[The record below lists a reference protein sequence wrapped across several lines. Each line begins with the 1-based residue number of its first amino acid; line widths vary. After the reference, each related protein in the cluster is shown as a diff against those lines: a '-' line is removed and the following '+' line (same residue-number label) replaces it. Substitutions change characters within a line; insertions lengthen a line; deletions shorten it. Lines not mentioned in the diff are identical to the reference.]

1 LSSQRR
7 FEGTNLEAL
16 LDEVRES
23 LGDGVQIVAANRV
36 RKGGVGGFFAREYF
50 EVIAEEP
57 ETPIDLR
64 PPVRLGRHR
73 REPETVAVD
82 HSRSVPRSVLD
93 LVEERNEEE
102 RRFGAMD
109 LGTVDVARDFHDVRD
124 LHSMDHGEL
133 YVDDNG
139 VFRASDDPV
148 TWSHSR
154 DLPVDAL
161 PTTPPPAPPTRAA
174 HEMALPTR
182 YESQP
187 YEPPRYEP
195 VHTELVHHEL
205 ARHEAPA
212 TEPLEPPIVSTET
225 ERFAQILERLA
236 HSTEH
241 QSAPAPPAVDLT
253 LPRVP
258 VAPQAAPAAPSPAA
272 APVTPVV
279 AAPMTPAPV
288 VAAAA
293 PVAHASH
300 SGAEETIERP
310 EQSLVRLGLPARFVP
325 RGMAGT
331 ALRDALTESLAR
343 LPQPATLPCTK
354 GVVVAIVGMGARPLL
369 LGRAVSEELG
379 LDPEE
384 VVVATQSEIDGV
396 PAWLQITEPEAA
408 DERRRSWRRRDHLTF
423 VAISQPALTTAT
435 AWASD
440 TLDRLEPTQL
450 WGLASAGWKPEDVDA
465 WSRRLGGFDMLALDR
480 LVDTVS
486 PASMM
491 CLGLPIGR
499 LDGDDATPH
508 RWADELLER
517 ITTPEPLSTATAA
530 TAAVR
535 A

>member
-23 LGDGVQIVAANRV
+23 LGDDVQIVAANRV

-73 REPETVAVD
+73 REAESAPVD

-124 LHSMDHGEL
+124 LHSMDRGEL
-133 YVDDNG
+133 YVDDHG
-139 VFRASDDPV
+139 VFRASDNPE

-154 DLPVDAL
+154 DVPVDAL
-161 PTTPPPAPPTRAA
+161 PPAPPAPVAPAARAV
-174 HEMALPTR
+174 HDMALPTR
-182 YESQP
+182 YEPQP
-187 YEPPRYEP
+187 YDQ
-195 VHTELVHHEL
+195 
-205 ARHEAPA
+205 ARHDLTGGEQF
-212 TEPLEPPIVSTET
+212 EPPIVSTET

-241 QSAPAPPAVDLT
+241 QSAPVAPAVDLT
-253 LPRVP
+253 VP
-258 VAPQAAPAAPSPAA
+258 ISPLAPIAPQPASVPASIVDTERLG
-272 APVTPVV
+272 P
-279 AAPMTPAPV
+279 
-288 VAAAA
+288 AAAA
-293 PVAHASH
+293 PVATAPVMPTPVPAPVEPTSR
-300 SGAEETIERP
+300 SGAEEIIERP

-325 RGMAGT
+325 RGMAGN
-331 ALRDALTESLAR
+331 ALRDALTDSLAR
-343 LPQPATLPCTK
+343 LPQAAALPSTK

-396 PAWLQITEPEAA
+396 PAWLQITDPEAA

-440 TLDRLEPTQL
+440 MLDRLEPTQL

-499 LDGDDATPH
+499 LDGDDATPQ

-517 ITTPEPLSTATAA
+517 ISTPESSSTTTAVPVA
-530 TAAVR
+530 HA
-535 A
+535 